1 MIEWTKSPVWLVEA
15 FDAALPSDPDIERRQ
30 MFGYP
35 AAFVGGNM
43 ATGLFKEQLIVRLPE
58 ERRATLLAEP
68 GSAPFEP
75 MPGRPMKEY
84 VVVSPALVLDARELK
99 RWIAEAAAYA
109 ASLPARARQTAGKA
123 GKRAAKKLAKSAAK
137 SAAKKPAKKAT
148 KTAGKKATKAVRKPA
163 SKKRTATKKPPAR
176 SARR

>member
-15 FDAALPSDPDIERRQ
+15 FDAALPDDVDVERRQ

-43 ATGLFKEQLIVRLPE
+43 ATGLFQEQLIVRLPE

-68 GSAPFEP
+68 GSLPFEP
-75 MPGRPMKEY
+75 MPGRAMKEY
-84 VVVSPALVLDARELK
+84 VVVSPALVSDARELK

-109 ASLPARARQTAGKA
+109 ASLPARAARTARKSA
-123 GKRAAKKLAKSAAK
+123 KRALKKTAKATAKKRQPAKKLAKAS
-137 SAAKKPAKKAT
+137 
-148 KTAGKKATKAVRKPA
+148 KTASKAVAKAAP
-163 SKKRTATKKPPAR
+163 KKKKGTAKKKPPTR